1 MKESSALEFKESAS
15 SKTYLKTVSAFA
27 NYRSGKILFGVRDDG
42 EITGIQNAEQTALN
56 IENQINDNIIPQ
68 PEYSVLIDE
77 ETGVI
82 TLKVEKG
89 EAVPYRYHGKA
100 YKRNGTSTIEAD
112 TQELNRL
119 ILEGKN
125 LEYGDLIASE
135 QNLDFH
141 YFQKYWEN
149 NYSIPADRDLM
160 ISLGIYD
167 QNRGFTN
174 TGELLSDQNRFP
186 GISIVRYGDNLNI
199 ILERYSIEND
209 SILAQYDRAM
219 DILTRMLTYEEI
231 DKQYRKIRYR
241 IPAEAIRESLINAVA
256 HRDWA
261 DQGQIQIEVFDDKVV
276 VLSPGGLPQSM
287 SRDEYLYSIRS
298 IPRNTNL
305 TFVLLRLNLIERLGT
320 GIRKIR
326 NVYEGTGQEPE
337 FLIFEN
343 SIQITLPVTD
353 RSIDLTEEQDY
364 VYQLLRSNRALKRSE
379 IMDKTGY
386 SQATTIRILNQ
397 LIEMKKIRRKGKGP
411 GVVYVV

>member
-1 MKESSALEFKESAS
+1 MKESSTLEFKESAS

-186 GISIVRYGDNLNI
+186 GISIVRYGENLNI